1 MQIKVG
7 TINMDNAINPSIMKK
22 YGLSGFIALL
32 LLTAAPLSG
41 QTLDQFKQQAAQ
53 ADPTYQTRVTA
64 IEHGS
69 AATAIK
75 SMQVHPTGATVPGYR
90 VRIFLD
96 NGQNARSSALAAKAR
111 FNEIYPDIPAYWK
124 YDAPYFSVSV
134 GNCLTSEEAIILWG
148 KINSR
153 RSSSEQTSPCHY
165 SARLQHPPLR
175 ITLQNNRSKP
185 PNTQP
190 PHPQPSKLSTI
201 QRGKWKKNVLS
212 MKVSAKKSFFS

>member
-1 MQIKVG
+1 
-7 TINMDNAINPSIMKK
+7 MKK
-22 YGLSGFIALL
+22 YGFRGFIALC

-41 QTLDQFKQQAAQ
+41 QTLDQVKRQAAQ
-53 ADPTYQTRVTA
+53 ANPTYQTRVTA

-75 SMQVHPTGATVPGYR
+75 AMQVQPTGATIPGYR

-124 YDAPYFSVSV
+124 YEAPYFSVSV

-148 KINSR
+148 KINSAFDQAFIIR
-153 RSSSEQTSPCHY
+153 TDIPLSLFGEAPTTATEKSHSSEV
-165 SARLQHPPLR
+165 AE
-175 ITLQNNRSKP
+175 
-185 PNTQP
+185 
-190 PHPQPSKLSTI
+190 
-201 QRGKWKKNVLS
+201 
-212 MKVSAKKSFFS
+212 

>member
-1 MQIKVG
+1 MFQSIVSLHHHLKMQIKVG

-148 KINSR
+148 KINSAFTQAFIIR
-153 RSSSEQTSPCHY
+153 TDIPLSLFGEAPTSSSEDN
-165 SARLQHPPLR
+165 SAE
-175 ITLQNNRSKP
+175 
-185 PNTQP
+185 QP
-190 PHPQPSKLSTI
+190 E
-201 QRGKWKKNVLS
+201 
-212 MKVSAKKSFFS
+212 